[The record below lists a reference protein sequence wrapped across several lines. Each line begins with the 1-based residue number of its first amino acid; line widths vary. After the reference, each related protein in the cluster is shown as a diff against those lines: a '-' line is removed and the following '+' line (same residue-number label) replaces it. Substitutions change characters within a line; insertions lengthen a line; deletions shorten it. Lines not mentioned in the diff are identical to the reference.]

1 MIRRNNPYKR
11 KDRVA
16 SELKKA
22 ISHIIEFEMGDDR
35 LREVTLTDVVVSDDL
50 RHAKVFVGA
59 SLITEDNKKVL
70 TLLNNAK
77 GFIRKSLS
85 ERIRIR
91 YMPDLH
97 FAYDNSMEY
106 GFKIDKI
113 LKEVKD
119 DE

>member
-16 SELKKA
+16 SELRKA
-22 ISHIIEFEMGDDR
+22 VSYIIEFEMGDDR
-35 LREVTLTDVVVSDDL
+35 LKEVTLTDVVVSDDL
-50 RHAKVFVGA
+50 RHAKIFVGA
-59 SLITEDNKKVL
+59 SLIEGDKALIIK
-70 TLLNNAK
+70 LLNNAK

-85 ERIRIR
+85 NRIRLR
-91 YMPDLH
+91 YMPTLS
-97 FAYDNSMEY
+97 FAYDNSIEY

-113 LKEVKD
+113 LRDIE